1 MRIAVDAMGGD
12 RAPSCV
18 VEGLALALEEGVASV
33 DHVLLC
39 GRRDALVP
47 LLDEAGLPSVEVVDA
62 PEVVEMTESPS
73 QALRTK
79 RGSSIHVGMQ
89 AVVEGRAAAFISA
102 GNTGAVVAA
111 ATFILGRLPN
121 VLRPGIAVP
130 MPTRRGPSVVIDMG
144 ANIYC
149 KPEHLAQYGIM
160 ASEYAKAA
168 FGRQDPTVGLLN
180 IGEED
185 SKGNPLILEAHA
197 RLQRAGINYYGFI
210 EGQDIIGGTVDVVV
224 CEGFVGNVVLKVAEG
239 LGAFVTDQV
248 REAFRERPPREEV
261 AAALDR
267 SFRKLDY
274 AEYGGAPLLGARA
287 PVLIGHGRSEARAVL
302 NMIRVA
308 RSATEHDVIRHI
320 VDRLESSR
328 TEALS

>member
-1 MRIAVDAMGGD
+1 MGGD

-18 VEGLALALEEGVASV
+18 VEGLALAIKQGVASAE
-33 DHVLLC
+33 HVVLC
-39 GRRDALVP
+39 GRTDALAP
-47 LLDEAGLPSVEVVDA
+47 LLETHALAGVEIAEAPDVIA
-62 PEVVEMTESPS
+62 MTESAA

-79 RGSSIHVGMQ
+79 RGSSIHVGMK
-89 AVVEGRAAAFISA
+89 AVVDGRADAFISA

-111 ATFILGRLPN
+111 ASVILGRLAH
-121 VLRPGIAVP
+121 VHRPGIAVP
-130 MPTRRGPSVVIDMG
+130 MPSRRGPCVVIDMG

-149 KPEHLAQYGIM
+149 KAEHLVQYAIM

-168 FGRQDPTVGLLN
+168 FGRAQPSVGLLN

-185 SKGNPLILEAHA
+185 SKGNPLILEAHG
-197 RLQRAGINYYGFI
+197 RLQRVGINYYGFI

-248 REAFRERPPREEV
+248 REAFREHPPREEV
-261 AAALDR
+261 ARALDR

-274 AEYGGAPLLGARA
+274 AEYGGAPLLGVKA
-287 PVLIGHGRSEARAVL
+287 PVLIGHGRSEARAVM

-308 RSATEHDVIRHI
+308 RSATEHSVIDHI
-320 VDRLESSR
+320 VERLSSSR
-328 TEALS
+328 TGALS